1 MKLFARILSVLLLF
15 VAFASADTT
24 TIAPVSQKEIPGHPR
39 QARTGAGNDKLSTT
53 DSVAKGS
60 MESVA
65 ARFLKRLKAKN
76 TPSGLSWKVT

>member
-39 QARTGAGNDKLSTT
+39 HARTGAGNDKLSTT

-60 MESVA
+60 M
-65 ARFLKRLKAKN
+65 
-76 TPSGLSWKVT
+76 